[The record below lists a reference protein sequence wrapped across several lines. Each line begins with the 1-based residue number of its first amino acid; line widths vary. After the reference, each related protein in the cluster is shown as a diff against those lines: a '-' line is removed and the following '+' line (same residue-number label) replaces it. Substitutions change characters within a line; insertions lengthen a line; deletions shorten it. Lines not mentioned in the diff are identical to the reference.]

1 MDEPSPAGPAL
12 GKHGLA
18 TLERARLEGRP
29 VRLRRS
35 IPGADRLEGFVLGT
49 GPVWTLLANCV
60 DHRPDGWTAVRTTD
74 LHRVRDRG
82 GEESLTVRA
91 LRRRGLW
98 PLRPP
103 GARLPLDDLPGLLTA
118 ACAEYGL
125 IALHTEHR
133 DPAVCRVGTVTALR
147 PASLR
152 LHEVDPE
159 ARWHA
164 EPTKFR
170 FKDVTRVDL
179 GDHYTSV
186 LREFAGPRPRHP
198 TGTQEAGSPSGEPA
212 S

>member
-1 MDEPSPAGPAL
+1 MDAPDPAERRPADRAPDSPAL
-12 GKHGLA
+12 GRKGLA
-18 TLERARLEGRP
+18 TLERARSEGRP

-49 GPVWTLLANCV
+49 GPVWTLLATCT
-60 DHRPDGWTAVRTTD
+60 DHRLDGWSAVRTAD
-74 LHRVRDRG
+74 LHKVRDRG
-82 GEESLTVRA
+82 GPESLTVRV

-98 PLRPP
+98 PVRPP
-103 GARLPLDDLPGLLTA
+103 GADLPLDDLPGLLTA

-125 IALHTEHR
+125 IALHTERR
-133 DPAVCRVGTVTALR
+133 DPGACWVGTVTALR

-159 ARWHA
+159 ARWHP

-170 FKDVTRVDL
+170 FEDVTRVDL

-186 LREFAGPRPRHP
+186 LREFAGPRP
-198 TGTQEAGSPSGEPA
+198 
-212 S
+212 